1 MQILDFAT
9 VVILAFAFM
18 LFMAG
23 VFTAYF
29 GSGRSRTMGFIMLL
43 AGLVI
48 GVLWVF
54 LCHGFGTTPLIE
66 GVDVWNIFWDAFIN
80 LIGVLIGAIVAVA
93 IFLVAVLKS

>member
-29 GSGRSRTMGFIMLL
+29 GSGRSRTLGFIMLIS
-43 AGLVI
+43 GLVI

-54 LCHGFGTTPLIE
+54 LCHGFGTTPIIE